1 MNIKTL
7 LKSLLVAIPATAII
21 SSCEDEVSSIGSTLV
36 DGEVAI
42 VVDSI
47 PRVIKSETVAN
58 TQYDAKS
65 TTKLLGRINIPQYGS
80 LNCSFV
86 SQLMSATRMNIPD
99 TITVNDMDSMKMVLV
114 VPRGSLTGDSLAP
127 QQLTVYQ
134 LTKSLPSDIDN
145 NFDPKGYYDPSN
157 PIGSKSYTLSAIAL
171 NDSLFGLQSNITI
184 PVDFGT
190 DKGKQLARETFEAY
204 KKTPELF
211 QWPAT
216 FNEKFKG
223 LYVEQNF
230 GNGCIGLISSL
241 RVYTYWHYASQ
252 KYVYDSE
259 KGEGSYVPTVATDSI
274 CLFSSQP
281 EVISSNIVN
290 YNPSET
296 LKQLVADG
304 KKIIT
309 TPGGYSVNMTFPVKE
324 LLDQYEDDLR
334 KMSVISKLSFE
345 IPATTIRNDYDLN
358 VAPHLLMVKKS
369 ERDSFFENNKVPDG
383 KTSFYAAYNSSTGR
397 YTFSGMR
404 EYLMDLLKKEEITA
418 DDVEFSLVPI
428 VVTTEDVSGYTSSTT
443 YVTSCAEYIGRP
455 TLTQLDMDHAVIIF
469 AFSRQEIK

>member
-7 LKSLLVAIPATAII
+7 FKSLLFVFPAAAIL

-36 DGEVAI
+36 NGEVTI

-47 PRVIKSETVAN
+47 PRVIESETVAN
-58 TQYDAKS
+58 TDYDAKS

-80 LNCSFV
+80 LECSFV

-99 TITVNDMDSMKMVLV
+99 TITVNDMDSMKLVLV

-145 NFDPKGYYDPSN
+145 NFNPQGYYDPSK

-171 NDSLFGLQSNITI
+171 NDSLFPLQSNITI
-184 PVDFGT
+184 PVDFGA

-204 KKTPELF
+204 KKNPGLF
-211 QWPAT
+211 QWPDV
-216 FNEKFKG
+216 FNDKFKG

-252 KYVYDSE
+252 KYVYDEE
-259 KGEGSYVPTVATDSI
+259 KKEGTYVPTIETDSV

-281 EVISSNIVN
+281 EVLSSNIVN
-290 YNPSET
+290 YRPSQT
-296 LKQLVADG
+296 LQQLVADG

-309 TPGGYSVNMTFPVKE
+309 TPGGYSVNIKFPVKD

-383 KTSFYAAYNSSTGR
+383 KTSFYAAYNSNTGR

-404 EYLMDLLKKEEITA
+404 DYLIELLEKDEIKA
-418 DDVEFSLVPI
+418 EDMEFSLVPI
-428 VVTTEDVSGYTSSTT
+428 IVTTEEVPGYTSSTT

-455 TLTQLDMDHAVIIF
+455 TLTQLDLDHAVIIF
-469 AFSRQEIK
+469 SFSRQEIK